1 MKTIEKTKL
10 INYFN
15 QLNKFHIRK
24 KEIIMF
30 EKLRK
35 YFEFSGTI
43 SGTQYILRNL
53 VSSIAA
59 FISGA
64 IIGVGFALD
73 STIVTL
79 LGILLLFPV
88 FWFAVANI
96 YKRIKAFYPNQAIAF
111 TNVLFILQL
120 ISPFGKGEVWGT
132 IVNLVL
138 VVVGVLLIFCNSKV
152 EEHNG

>member
-1 MKTIEKTKL
+1 M
-10 INYFN
+10 N
-15 QLNKFHIRK
+15 
-24 KEIIMF
+24 KEIIMI
-30 EKLRK
+30 EELRK

-43 SGTQYILRNL
+43 SGTQYFLRNL

-59 FISGA
+59 FTAGGV
-64 IIGVGFALD
+64 IGVGFVLD

-79 LGILLLFPV
+79 LGILLLLPV

-111 TNVLFILQL
+111 TNVLFLLQL
-120 ISPFGKGEVWGT
+120 ISPFGKGETW
-132 IVNLVL
+132 
-138 VVVGVLLIFCNSKV
+138 GVLLNITLVVIGLLLIFGNSKV